1 MREKE
6 KEKVLGTIYSNADLK
21 KLILPL
27 VMEQLLAILV
37 GMLDTVMISGVG
49 EAAVSGVSL
58 VDNINILVIQVFSA
72 LATGGAVVAGHALG
86 RHNEAEAGRSAWQM
100 VLFLLYASAAT
111 TVVLIGAH
119 KPQGNLRTGG
129 SGGYGQCSYLSDYYG
144 SFHLSVGA
152 LQWLCCAFPGYG
164 KFQNYNVHITVDESA
179 ESDWE
184 CNAYFW
190 V

>member
-1 MREKE
+1 
-6 KEKVLGTIYSNADLK
+6 
-21 KLILPL
+21 
-27 VMEQLLAILV
+27 
-37 GMLDTVMISGVG
+37 
-49 EAAVSGVSL
+49 
-58 VDNINILVIQVFSA
+58 
-72 LATGGAVVAGHALG
+72 
-86 RHNEAEAGRSAWQM
+86 M

-119 KPQGNLRTGG
+119 KPVLRGIFGQVEAEVMDSAVTYLIITG
-129 SGGYGQCSYLSDYYG
+129 L
-144 SFHLSVGA
+144 FHLSVGA